1 MIRGLK
7 EMASRPH
14 KGREFQGTALLLLG
28 GEWGHSAL
36 TFHFWEKQ
44 VLKCKIELPVEV
56 AGLFD
61 KVDSIGAVSVASEA
75 RSSLQRYE
83 QEEGLEL
90 LSLICRQLAQN
101 LKIGTILCK
110 AHMSYTHLSWDCCL
124 ACEGLSQMEEEVSSV
139 SLEGEGRWQSPP
151 TWGRRKMDL
160 EQKD

>member
-28 GEWGHSAL
+28 GEWGHSTL
-36 TFHFWEKQ
+36 SFHFWEKQ

-61 KVDSIGAVSVASEA
+61 KVDLIGAVFAASEA
-75 RSSLQRYE
+75 RSSLQLYE

-90 LSLICRQLAQN
+90 LSLICRQN
-101 LKIGTILCK
+101 LKIGKILCK
-110 AHMSYTHLSWDCCL
+110 AHMSYIHLSWDCYL
-124 ACEGLSQMEEEVSSV
+124 
-139 SLEGEGRWQSPP
+139 
-151 TWGRRKMDL
+151 DH
-160 EQKD
+160 